1 MKVTP
6 KLNRNSVVLSF
17 RLNNHLYEIYTGV
30 TTKKENWSSSKKNI
44 KGEGEIVQFFSI
56 KLFM

>member
-30 TTKKENWSSSKKNI
+30 TTKKENWSSSKKILKERVKLSN
-44 KGEGEIVQFFSI
+44 FFQ
-56 KLFM
+56 